1 MNKENILSSGLLEM
15 YILGIASP
23 EEKDKVEECLT
34 QYPELLN
41 EVEAIES
48 SLIDYAKAEA
58 PAPDSSLKDKLFK
71 RIQVQED
78 YKPQAKPIG
87 IVRQMKP
94 VPLIYKLIAA
104 AVVIFLI
111 ESVILNYSF
120 YHKYKNTYTELVTAK
135 DQLAKEQQVNTA
147 MSSEMNVM
155 TDKHALPV
163 VLNGTAKAPD
173 AVARIFWMKNTGA
186 VYVDPTN
193 LPEVPAGKQYQLW
206 AIVDGAPVDAGL
218 IETKKGIYHIQKMK
232 SFGQAQAFAIT
243 LEKAGGSVKPTMDDM
258 IVIAKM

>member
-1 MNKENILSSGLLEM
+1 
-15 YILGIASP
+15 
-23 EEKDKVEECLT
+23 
-34 QYPELLN
+34 
-41 EVEAIES
+41 
-48 SLIDYAKAEA
+48 
-58 PAPDSSLKDKLFK
+58 
-71 RIQVQED
+71 
-78 YKPQAKPIG
+78 G
-87 IVRQMKP
+87 IVRHMKP

-111 ESVILNYSF
+111 ESIILNYSF
-120 YHKYKNTYTELVTAK
+120 YNKYKKTNSELALIK
-135 DQLAKEQQVNTA
+135 DQLTKEKNTNTA

-173 AVARIFWMKNTGA
+173 AVAKIFWMKNTGD
-186 VYVDPTN
+186 VYVDPSN
-193 LPEVPAGKQYQLW
+193 LPGVPEGKQYQLW

-243 LEKAGGSVKPTMDDM
+243 LEKTGGSEKPTMDEM
-258 IVIAKM
+258 IVMAKM

>member
-1 MNKENILSSGLLEM
+1 MPSQITLSINLLFTLFFQFPDLIL
-15 YILGIASP
+15 
-23 EEKDKVEECLT
+23 
-34 QYPELLN
+34 

-48 SLIDYAKAEA
+48 SLIDYAKSEA
-58 PAPDSSLKDKLFK
+58 PAPNKSVKDKLLK
-71 RIQVQED
+71 RIHLQED
-78 YKPQAKPIG
+78 YKPQVKPGG
-87 IVRQMKP
+87 IVRHMKP

-120 YHKYKNTYTELVTAK
+120 YNKYKRTNSELALIK
-135 DQLAKEQQVNTA
+135 DQLPKEKNTNTA

-173 AVARIFWMKNTGA
+173 AVAKIFWMKNTGD
-186 VYVDPTN
+186 VYVDPSN
-193 LPEVPAGKQYQLW
+193 LPVVPEGKQYQLW

-243 LEKAGGSVKPTMDDM
+243 LEKTGGSEKPTMDEM
-258 IVIAKM
+258 IVMAKM